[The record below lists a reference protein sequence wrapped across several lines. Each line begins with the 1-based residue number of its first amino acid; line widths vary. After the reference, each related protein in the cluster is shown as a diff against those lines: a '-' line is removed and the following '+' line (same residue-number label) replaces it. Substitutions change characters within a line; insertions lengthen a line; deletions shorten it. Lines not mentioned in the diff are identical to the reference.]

1 MIKKIAAIADIH
13 WGASSTMT
21 TKLNDNLNK
30 FFLDKLKILD
40 PDIIAICGD
49 YFHFKLP
56 MTSVEA
62 QLAVSFMGK
71 LKQTFP
77 NKYILLIKGTE
88 THDLNQLEIFRQ
100 LEDKYFRIYNNF
112 TIDIIDDMKVLIIPE
127 EYFPNKDTYS
137 EVLNP
142 TIKYDWVFFHGLFSH
157 AGNYAA
163 KVGNKF
169 NKICFNVS
177 DFANNVYGRVT
188 GGHIHDHIVKDNV
201 DYCGSFDAWI
211 FGEKPEKGFMYYEY
225 DTVNKTVTH
234 NEFILN
240 EGRQI
245 YKTISHK
252 ELPCDNIDEL
262 IKSIFDILSD
272 QSITA
277 LRIKVSRNN
286 TVTDTEIQNLVS
298 ASMKFSNVVLYKEAI
313 NVIKD
318 KTSEEK
324 KEDEDRK
331 KRINE
336 YSDLTFNQITK
347 KFAKE
352 VLNYNISDEQ
362 INEVLSN

>member
-1 MIKKIAAIADIH
+1 
-13 WGASSTMT
+13 
-21 TKLNDNLNK
+21 
-30 FFLDKLKILD
+30 
-40 PDIIAICGD
+40 
-49 YFHFKLP
+49 
-56 MTSVEA
+56 
-62 QLAVSFMGK
+62 
-71 LKQTFP
+71 
-77 NKYILLIKGTE
+77 
-88 THDLNQLEIFRQ
+88 
-100 LEDKYFRIYNNF
+100 
-112 TIDIIDDMKVLIIPE
+112 
-127 EYFPNKDTYS
+127 
-137 EVLNP
+137 
-142 TIKYDWVFFHGLFSH
+142 
-157 AGNYAA
+157 
-163 KVGNKF
+163 
-169 NKICFNVS
+169 
-177 DFANNVYGRVT
+177 
-188 GGHIHDHIVKDNV
+188 
-201 DYCGSFDAWI
+201 
-211 FGEKPEKGFMYYEY
+211 MYYEY

-277 LRIKVSRNN
+277 LRIKVSRND

-298 ASMKFSNVVLYKEAI
+298 ASMKFSNVVLYKEAV

-318 KTSEEK
+318 KTYEEK